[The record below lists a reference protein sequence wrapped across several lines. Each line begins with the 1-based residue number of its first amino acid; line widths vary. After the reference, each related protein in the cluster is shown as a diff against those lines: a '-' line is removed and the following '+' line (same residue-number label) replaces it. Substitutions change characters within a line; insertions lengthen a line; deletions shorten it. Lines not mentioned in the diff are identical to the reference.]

1 MPDRKKQPR
10 RRRQLTTRQK
20 VEKLKKLSPAELAK
34 VMEGVDIPSA
44 ASDSDAGE
52 PTPLFKPVGLPP
64 SLQFQRPQVQQP
76 SNNPSEAQRDGLH
89 IEDRTD
95 SSSESLL
102 DFMRQ
107 VLDELREITEML
119 RDLMEGD

>member
-76 SNNPSEAQRDGLH
+76 SNNPSEGHRDGLH

-95 SSSESLL
+95 SSSESLPDL
-102 DFMRQ
+102 MRQ

-119 RDLMEGD
+119 RDLMEVD